1 MKRSRIALAAVTAAI
16 VTGEA
21 TVASADPIET
31 FYSGKRLKIVV
42 GAPVGGGYDLYSRL
56 LARHIGKHIPGQ
68 PSVMVVNM
76 PGAVSVNAAN
86 YLANIAP
93 QDGTESLTVV
103 QTISFAQVAGG
114 PNIHFDLARFQWLG
128 SMSDDANVFV
138 AWHTAD
144 VKSIEDVRNRELV
157 VGATNLTAIG
167 ALYPAVM
174 NRFMGT
180 RFKIVLG
187 YKSGDAVDL
196 AMERGEVDGRAGA
209 SWSSLKSMRAHRL
222 RDKEINIFL
231 QIGLRKEPDLIDVPL
246 LIDLARNNTE
256 QKVLQFYSSLTAVA
270 RALAVAPGVP
280 AERVAALRRAFDE
293 TMHDPALLA
302 DAAKQSIDIRPIEG
316 RRLQDIV
323 TDMVHTDPTILQ
335 LDAIL
340 GGR

>member
-1 MKRSRIALAAVTAAI
+1 
-16 VTGEA
+16 
-21 TVASADPIET
+21 
-31 FYSGKRLKIVV
+31 
-42 GAPVGGGYDLYSRL
+42 
-56 LARHIGKHIPGQ
+56 
-68 PSVMVVNM
+68 MVVNM

-93 QDGTESLTVV
+93 QDGTELLTVV
-103 QTISFAQVAGG
+103 QTIPFAQVVGG
-114 PNIHFDLARFQWLG
+114 PNIRFDLARFQWLG
-128 SMSDDANVFV
+128 SISDDANVFV
-138 AWHTAD
+138 AWHTAG

-187 YKSGDAVDL
+187 YKSGESVDL

-222 RDKEINIFL
+222 RDKEIDVFL
-231 QIGLRKEPDLIDVPL
+231 QIGLRKEPDLTDVPI
-246 LIDLARNNTE
+246 LIDLARNSTE

-270 RALAVAPGVP
+270 RAVAVAPGVP
-280 AERVAALRRAFDE
+280 AERVAALRRAFEDS
-293 TMHDPALLA
+293 MRDPALLA

-316 RRLQDIV
+316 QRLQDIV

>member
-16 VTGEA
+16 VTAAA
-21 TVASADPIET
+21 TFASADPIET

-93 QDGTESLTVV
+93 QDGTELLTVV

-138 AWHTAD
+138 AWHTAN

-180 RFKIVLG
+180 TIQ
-187 YKSGDAVDL
+187 D
-196 AMERGEVDGRAGA
+196 RAG
-209 SWSSLKSMRAHRL
+209 
-222 RDKEINIFL
+222 L
-231 QIGLRKEPDLIDVPL
+231 QV
-246 LIDLARNNTE
+246 
-256 QKVLQFYSSLTAVA
+256 
-270 RALAVAPGVP
+270 
-280 AERVAALRRAFDE
+280 RRCGRSCHGAG
-293 TMHDPALLA
+293 
-302 DAAKQSIDIRPIEG
+302 RG
-316 RRLQDIV
+316 RRPCRSV
-323 TDMVHTDPTILQ
+323 MVVSQIHASASTPGQ
-335 LDAIL
+335 
-340 GGR
+340 GN

>member
-1 MKRSRIALAAVTAAI
+1 M
-16 VTGEA
+16 
-21 TVASADPIET
+21 
-31 FYSGKRLKIVV
+31 
-42 GAPVGGGYDLYSRL
+42 
-56 LARHIGKHIPGQ
+56 
-68 PSVMVVNM
+68 
-76 PGAVSVNAAN
+76 
-86 YLANIAP
+86 
-93 QDGTESLTVV
+93 
-103 QTISFAQVAGG
+103 
-114 PNIHFDLARFQWLG
+114 
-128 SMSDDANVFV
+128 
-138 AWHTAD
+138 
-144 VKSIEDVRNRELV
+144 
-157 VGATNLTAIG
+157 GATNLTAIG

-174 NRFMGT
+174 NKFMGT

-222 RDKEINIFL
+222 RDKEINVFL

-270 RALAVAPGVP
+270 RAVAVAPGVP

-293 TMHDPALLA
+293 TMRDPALLA

-323 TDMVHTDPTILQ
+323 SDMVHTDPTILE